1 MTIAAEKEYLL
12 GTRDDELARLGFQ
25 HRVWAAATFQLWE
38 DAGFG
43 PGQTILDLGCG
54 PGFATLDLAWLVGPR
69 GHVIALDESMRF
81 LERLRAT
88 RDALGLSWVE
98 PVAGDVQRLEL
109 APASLDG
116 AYARWVLCFTPE
128 PARVIEGVAR
138 ALRPGGAFVVMDYFR
153 YSNMALSPRT
163 PSLKRV
169 AHAVEESWRRAGGDL
184 DVAGRLPGLMT
195 AAGLEVREFRPIV
208 RLARPGSALWHWPT
222 LFFKTYVPRLVEMG
236 LLSPAERASFE
247 RDWEKASR
255 DPLAFFT
262 TPPIYG
268 VIGVR
273 PGGAAM

>member
-1 MTIAAEKEYLL
+1 
-12 GTRDDELARLGFQ
+12 
-25 HRVWAAATFQLWE
+25 
-38 DAGFG
+38 
-43 PGQTILDLGCG
+43 
-54 PGFATLDLAWLVGPR
+54 
-69 GHVIALDESMRF
+69 
-81 LERLRAT
+81 
-88 RDALGLSWVE
+88 
-98 PVAGDVQRLEL
+98 
-109 APASLDG
+109 
-116 AYARWVLCFTPE
+116 
-128 PARVIEGVAR
+128 
-138 ALRPGGAFVVMDYFR
+138 MDYFR

-163 PSLKRV
+163 PSLERV